1 MQLKIVQIISY
12 ISFINTCLIWY
23 SNINHTYDNK
33 SENFMNI
40 FNFFS
45 SLNEYFMSQCL
56 MPYFLIESATKQ
68 YMASLW

>member
-45 SLNEYFMSQCL
+45 SLNEYFMS
-56 MPYFLIESATKQ
+56 
-68 YMASLW
+68 